1 MKQTSSGPA
10 RKPRRRVVSETVQP
24 VLDAI
29 ARTAAR
35 LCEAHDALIHQVEG
49 NTLRLVAKY
58 GRLRAARDV
67 GGTFPLRRGWVGGRA
82 VIDRKTVHVHDLTGA
97 ARTEFP
103 GSWADARVTRVRTAL
118 ATPLLRNGTVLGT
131 ILIRR
136 TRVRPFTAK
145 QIALLKTFADQAAIA
160 IENARLSGELKARNR
175 ELTEALEQQTSTS
188 AILRVISSSPTDVQ
202 PVLEAVIAN
211 AVRLAGAKQG
221 HIRQY
226 DGEFLPIAV
235 HYGEEEP
242 AAATLREAPL
252 RPTVDSAVG
261 RAFLQRVPVHI
272 PDVDAEPWYQGPALT
287 VKGRTVL
294 AVPMLREGVPIGTIS
309 MWRDQAAPFSDRQI
323 ELVTAFAD
331 QAVIAIENVRLF
343 TELEAK
349 NRDLTTALDQQ
360 TATSEILRVISSS
373 PTDVQ
378 PVFDTIARSSLR
390 LLDGHS
396 AAVRLLVGDE
406 LHVRASTNTDTE
418 GDDALSRLSVVALS
432 ASAFFTQVVQSRTCG
447 VVDDM
452 ETDPRIPPEG
462 RVLAHARGFR
472 SGITVPM
479 LREES
484 VLGVINVTRR
494 EPGPFSREETALL
507 KTFADQAVIAIENVR
522 LFKEL
527 EAKNRALTTSNA
539 QVTEALDRQTA
550 TADVLRIIARSP
562 TELQPVLDAIA
573 ASAVRLCAASDA
585 VIERLEGDR
594 FYNAAHAGTQMKG
607 LVGLPLPLTRRFPGG
622 RAVLDRRP
630 IIIDDIQPIAE
641 SEYPDTLELLKLNTV
656 HSCAEIPLLSEGRP
670 LGNLAVLRAEVRPF
684 TDAEIALL
692 QTFADQAVIAIENVR
707 LFTELEARNHDLTE
721 ALDQQTATSEILQ
734 VISSSPTNLQPVLE
748 AVAANAARV
757 CGAYD
762 ATVLLRE
769 GDFTRRVAHH
779 GPIPNDMRDVRP
791 LSGGYVSNRAILEGR
806 PVHVHDILSSD
817 REDIADARAAAPRT
831 GYRTLVAM
839 PLLREGEAIGAL
851 TIRRR
856 EVQPFTDKQL
866 ALLRTFADQ
875 AVIAIENVRL
885 FKELEARNRDLT
897 DALQQRTAT
906 GEILRVISRSPTDVQ
921 PVFDAIVQSA
931 TRLCEAAWGAAF
943 RFDGRLQTFAAGYN
957 LGASELEVLHRE
969 FPRPLTRDR
978 ASGRA
983 IADRRV
989 VHVADLQEDPEYVGA
1004 PLRAVG
1010 FRTVLAVPMLRD
1022 GEPIGVLGLWRRE
1035 ARPFTEKQIEL
1046 VSTFADQAVIAVE
1059 NVRLFTELDERNREL
1074 RVALEQQTATSELLK
1089 VIGRSTF
1096 DLQPVFETL
1105 AENAVR
1111 LCEGHQAFIF
1121 RFDGQLLRVV
1131 ATHNISPELKAFFE
1145 QNPVAPGRGS
1155 VAGRAALDR
1164 RTIHIEDVRTDPEYT
1179 WGARQVDPIRTVLTI
1194 PMLRAGEV
1202 LGVIGVNRLEVRA
1215 FSDNQIALL
1224 ETFADQAAIAIEN
1237 ARLLTE
1243 LQAKNADLTAALEQ
1257 QTATGEILRVISSS
1271 PTDIQPVLDAVAE
1284 SAARLCR
1291 SVDCQIFRVDGDGLV
1306 LAAHHGP
1313 IPAGV
1318 IGEFTLP
1325 LVHGTIGGRT
1335 VLEARTIHVADILA
1349 EAEKF
1354 PEAQQNARRFGMRT
1368 MLSVPLIREG
1378 AAIGVIQLRRAEV
1391 DPFTDRQAELLKIFA
1406 DQAVIAIE
1414 NVRLFQEL
1422 GQRNAALTEA
1432 LERQTAT
1439 SEILRVISSSPSDV
1453 QPVFDAISKSAVAL
1467 CDAQN
1472 GTVVRFDGQLIHVA
1486 AHDNVSS
1493 EMGDI
1498 FRRSFPRVPNS
1509 RSALGRSVMTQTV
1522 IHVPDL
1528 AGNSEY
1534 EAFDPSTRTVLA
1546 VPMLKDGSAIGAIGV
1561 ARVVA
1566 KPFTDNQIALL
1577 QTFADQAVIAIEN
1590 ARLLGELRARTA
1602 ELTRSVDELTALGE
1616 VSRALSSTL
1625 DLETVLSTIVGR
1637 ANELAGTDGC
1647 TVWEYDESSE
1657 EFVMR
1662 ATSNIGG
1669 ELGDA
1674 IRANRIRKGEGALGM
1689 SALSLAPTQ
1698 IPDIAAAGAYHGP
1711 HRDILL
1717 RAGHRALLA
1726 IPLLREDHLVG
1737 GFTVSRKSAGE
1748 FSPVVV
1754 GLLQTFATQSALA
1767 IHNARLFREIA
1778 DKSRQLEL
1786 ASRHKSQFL
1795 ANMSHELRTPLNAI
1809 LGYSELIADNIYGE
1823 VPERM
1828 REVLERVDKSGRHL
1842 LGLIND
1848 ILDLSKIEAGQ
1859 LTLALTPYSMDGAA
1873 QTVATAVG
1881 ALAAEK
1887 QLGFEVV
1894 LAEDLPIGQGDERRL
1909 TQVLLNLVGN
1919 AIKFTEVGKV
1929 VVRVATSGD
1938 TYVVSVIDT
1947 GPGIA
1952 EGDREKI
1959 FEEFQQADT
1968 TRAKAKGGTGLG
1980 LAISRRI
1987 VEMHGGRL
1995 WVESTLGEG
2004 STFSFTVP
2012 IHVEQ
2017 QVVAPARRAAS

>member
-1 MKQTSSGPA
+1 MKRKSADRVKQT
-10 RKPRRRVVSETVQP
+10 RRPGASEGFQP

-35 LCEAHDALIHQVEG
+35 LCEARDALIWRVEG
-49 NTLRLVAKY
+49 DRVRQVARYGHIRSLRDAGDL
-58 GRLRAARDV
+58 
-67 GGTFPLRRGWVGGRA
+67 FPLTRGSVGGRA
-82 VIDRKTVHVHDLTGA
+82 VLDRKTVHVRDLARA
-97 ARTEFP
+97 AKTEFIATKAVQRAA
-103 GSWADARVTRVRTAL
+103 GVRTVL
-118 ATPLLRNGTVLGT
+118 ATPLLCDDAAVGV

-160 IENARLSGELKARNR
+160 IENARLSAELQDRNR
-175 ELTEALEQQTSTS
+175 ALTE
-188 AILRVISSSPTDVQ
+188 
-202 PVLEAVIAN
+202 
-211 AVRLAGAKQG
+211 
-221 HIRQY
+221 
-226 DGEFLPIAV
+226 
-235 HYGEEEP
+235 
-242 AAATLREAPL
+242 
-252 RPTVDSAVG
+252 
-261 RAFLQRVPVHI
+261 
-272 PDVDAEPWYQGPALT
+272 
-287 VKGRTVL
+287 
-294 AVPMLREGVPIGTIS
+294 
-309 MWRDQAAPFSDRQI
+309 
-323 ELVTAFAD
+323 
-331 QAVIAIENVRLF
+331 
-343 TELEAK
+343 
-349 NRDLTTALDQQ
+349 ALDQQ
-360 TATSEILRVISSS
+360 TATAEVLRVISGS

-378 PVFDTIARSSLR
+378 P
-390 LLDGHS
+390 
-396 AAVRLLVGDE
+396 
-406 LHVRASTNTDTE
+406 
-418 GDDALSRLSVVALS
+418 
-432 ASAFFTQVVQSRTCG
+432 
-447 VVDDM
+447 
-452 ETDPRIPPEG
+452 
-462 RVLAHARGFR
+462 
-472 SGITVPM
+472 
-479 LREES
+479 
-484 VLGVINVTRR
+484 
-494 EPGPFSREETALL
+494 
-507 KTFADQAVIAIENVR
+507 TFE
-522 LFKEL
+522 
-527 EAKNRALTTSNA
+527 
-539 QVTEALDRQTA
+539 
-550 TADVLRIIARSP
+550 
-562 TELQPVLDAIA
+562 AIA
-573 ASAVRLCAASDA
+573 ASATRLCDA
-585 VIERLEGDR
+585 GEGTVFR
-594 FYNAAHAGTQMKG
+594 FDGTLIHLAAHCGRVQNDLVRRAFPRPAGRGSVTARAI
-607 LVGLPLPLTRRFPGG
+607 LTRSVVHLADVTTDPDLERSDLITAGF
-622 RAVLDRRP
+622 RTVLSVPMLRDGDP
-630 IIIDDIQPIAE
+630 IGAITVSRQTVTPF
-641 SEYPDTLELLKLNTV
+641 SE
-656 HSCAEIPLLSEGRP
+656 AQ
-670 LGNLAVLRAEVRPF
+670 
-684 TDAEIALL
+684 IALL

-921 PVFDAIVQSA
+921 PVFDAIVRSA
-931 TRLCEAAWGAAF
+931 TRLCDAAWGAAF
-943 RFDGRLQTFAAGYN
+943 RFDGRLQTVLAHHDVT
-957 LGASELEVLHRE
+957 ASELEVLRRE

-978 ASGRA
+978 ATGRA

-989 VHVADLQEDPEYVGA
+989 VHVADLQDDPEYASA

-1022 GEPIGVLGLWRRE
+1022 GEPVGVLGLWRRE
-1035 ARPFTEKQIEL
+1035 MRPFTEKQIEL
-1046 VSTFADQAVIAVE
+1046 VSTFADQAVIAIE
-1059 NVRLFTELDERNREL
+1059 NVRLFTELDNRNRDLTE
-1074 RVALEQQTATSELLK
+1074 ALEQQTATAEILRA
-1089 VIGRSTF
+1089 ISTSPT
-1096 DLQPVFETL
+1096 DVQPVFV
-1105 AENAVR
+1105 AV
-1111 LCEGHQAFIF
+1111 
-1121 RFDGQLLRVV
+1121 
-1131 ATHNISPELKAFFE
+1131 
-1145 QNPVAPGRGS
+1145 
-1155 VAGRAALDR
+1155 
-1164 RTIHIEDVRTDPEYT
+1164 
-1179 WGARQVDPIRTVLTI
+1179 
-1194 PMLRAGEV
+1194 
-1202 LGVIGVNRLEVRA
+1202 
-1215 FSDNQIALL
+1215 
-1224 ETFADQAAIAIEN
+1224 
-1237 ARLLTE
+1237 
-1243 LQAKNADLTAALEQ
+1243 TA
-1257 QTATGEILRVISSS
+1257 
-1271 PTDIQPVLDAVAE
+1271 
-1284 SAARLCR
+1284 SAARLC
-1291 SVDCQIFRVDGDGLV
+1291 DAYDAAIHRVDGDALRLV
-1306 LAAHHGP
+1306 SHEGP
-1313 IPAGV
+1313 ITPDSV
-1318 IGEFTLP
+1318 LP
-1325 LVHGTIGGRT
+1325 LHGTLGGRT
-1335 VLEARTIHVADILA
+1335 VHERRVMQVADMQAETTEYPESAAFARQRGFRTI
-1349 EAEKF
+1349 
-1354 PEAQQNARRFGMRT
+1354 
-1368 MLSVPLIREG
+1368 LSVPLLRGSE
-1378 AAIGVIQLRRAEV
+1378 AIGTITIRRTEV
-1391 DPFTDRQAELLKIFA
+1391 RPFTDRQTELLKTFA

-1414 NVRLFQEL
+1414 NVRLFKEL
-1422 GQRNAALTEA
+1422 EARNRDLTETLEQQTATGEILKVIAGSPTDVQPVFETICRSAVRLLDGYGGAIFRFDGELVHLGAVTSPRPDVDEQFRREFPRPPSVERPSEWAILEQRVVEIADIEGPHPFEQVRAYARAFGYRRAIWVPMHREGQVIGTLSVTGREPGPYSERQIELLKTFADQAVIAIENVRLFKELEARNRELTEALEQQTATADILSVISASPTDITPVFDAILERATALCDAHLGILGLYESGRYRQVAHRGASPEFERWIFSDQASQFRDLTTGVGRMVATQQPVHIIDLTAEPAYRDRNPARVATVEIGGARTFLAVPMLKEGRLAGGIVIYRPEVRAFSDQQIRLVQTFANQAVIAIENVRLFKELEERNAALTEA
-1432 LERQTAT
+1432 LEQQTAT
-1439 SEILRVISSSPSDV
+1439 SEILRVISSSPTDL
-1453 QPVFDAISKSAVAL
+1453 QPVFDSILRSAVRL
-1467 CDAQN
+1467 CDAMHGIAYRYD
-1472 GTVVRFDGQLIHVA
+1472 GTTIEIMAHHNYTPEALRVLQAYFPKVPGSATSTEDAIRERHVVHVQDAADDPAHPAGEEVARQL
-1486 AHDNVSS
+1486 
-1493 EMGDI
+1493 G
-1498 FRRSFPRVPNS
+1498 
-1509 RSALGRSVMTQTV
+1509 
-1522 IHVPDL
+1522 
-1528 AGNSEY
+1528 Y
-1534 EAFDPSTRTVLA
+1534 RTLIS
-1546 VPMLKDGSAIGAIGV
+1546 VPMLREGVAIGAVTV
-1561 ARVVA
+1561 ARRERRA
-1566 KPFTDNQIALL
+1566 FSDKQIALL
-1577 QTFADQAVIAIEN
+1577 KTFAAQAVIAIEN
-1590 ARLLGELRARTA
+1590 VRLFNELQTRTA
-1602 ELTRSVDELTALGE
+1602 QLTRSVDELTALGE
-1616 VSRALSSTL
+1616 VGRALSSTL
-1625 DLETVLSTIVGR
+1625 DLETILNTIVVR
-1637 ANELAGTDGC
+1637 ANDLAGTDGC
-1647 TVWEYDESSE
+1647 TVWEYDEGAA
-1657 EFVMR
+1657 EFRMR

-1674 IRANRIRKGEGALGM
+1674 IRANPIRRGEGALGM
-1689 SALSLAPTQ
+1689 SALRLAPVQ

-1711 HRDILL
+1711 HREILL
-1717 RAGHRALLA
+1717 RAGHHALLA
-1726 IPLLREDHLVG
+1726 IPLLREDQLVG
-1737 GFTVSRKSAGE
+1737 GFTVSRRSAGE
-1748 FSPVVV
+1748 FAPAVID
-1754 GLLQTFATQSALA
+1754 LLQTFATQSALA